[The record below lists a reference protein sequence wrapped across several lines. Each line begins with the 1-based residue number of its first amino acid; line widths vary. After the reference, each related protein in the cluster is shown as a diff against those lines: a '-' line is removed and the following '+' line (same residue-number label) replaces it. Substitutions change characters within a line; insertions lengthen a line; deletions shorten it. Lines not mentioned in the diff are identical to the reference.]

1 MKILKAY
8 YLAGDGGRL
17 VYDSLSPVNTFR
29 LILREY
35 FGADLALLE
44 DHSTYSLFD
53 HLFQFTPV
61 P

>member
-1 MKILKAY
+1 MKILNAY
-8 YLAGDGGRL
+8 YLPGDGRRL
-17 VYDSLSPVNTFR
+17 VYDGISPVNTFR

-44 DHSTYSLFD
+44 DRSTYSPFD
-53 HLFQFTPV
+53 HPFQFTPA